1 MKTMEK
7 KSTRDISDSEVDESS
22 CHDNSTRGSSSGTHV
37 ASSNI
42 RTNGNSKDEKQ
53 LAAKET
59 AAVFRLRV
67 LVLVIMFLA
76 AVAVSLAVWFI
87 TTNSEEEDFKTHY
100 DGAST
105 KLIES
110 FEAIV
115 DQKIGALASL
125 SVTFTSFARNEN
137 ATWPFVVMNDF
148 QQRAATARSLSDSLF
163 LELLVS
169 FTVNTNSIELTSIYS
184 RESIRCF
191 QPVVTDETRQE
202 WEKFSVENKKWLDD
216 GRAYQTRLGYDKLW
230 NVAREGDGRRATEE
244 DSDNSY
250 LGENVIQFVT
260 GDGQG
265 DSYIANQI
273 WRFDANFQPVGDL
286 GSGPYYP
293 IWQSSPILASP
304 RDLVNWNILDYPGYA
319 PYTVLCAETGNVAIG
334 GIDVSVPGDIT
345 SDVLATSFFAFILSY
360 AEGRNVDYQG
370 DPFSS
375 VYIPVYDSYDQGKK
389 TVGVILGVMRWATF
403 FEGVLS
409 SNSEAVTVVLESSLE
424 GAFTYRVTPS
434 LAEYVG
440 QGDLHDN
447 KYDHLVRTA
456 NFEVHNIERSG
467 ALEFSLDESLNK
479 FKIRVYPTQEFEN
492 AFRSKIPLVT
502 TLAVGMVFVFTAIMF
517 LGE

>member
-1 MKTMEK
+1 MDK
-7 KSTRDISDSEVDESS
+7 KSTREMSDSEVDESS
-22 CHDNSTRGSSSGTHV
+22 YHDNSAWDSSGGTHA
-37 ASSNI
+37 ASSKI
-42 RTNGNSKDEKQ
+42 SDKDEKQ

-67 LVLVIMFLA
+67 LVLAIIFLA

-87 TTNSEEEDFKTHY
+87 TTNSEEEDFVTNY

-105 KLIES
+105 KLVES
-110 FEAIV
+110 FEEIV

-137 ATWPFVVMNDF
+137 ATWPFVDMNDF

-163 LELLVS
+163 LELLPII
-169 FTVNTNSIELTSIYS
+169 TE
-184 RESIRCF
+184 
-191 QPVVTDETRQE
+191 ETRGE
-202 WEKFSVENKKWLDD
+202 WEQFSVENKKWLDD
-216 GRAYQTRLGYDKLW
+216 GRAYQKRLGYDKLW
-230 NVAREGDGRRATEE
+230 EVVAGGNGRRAAE
-244 DSDNSY
+244 DYSGNSF
-250 LGENVIQFVT
+250 LGENVIEFVA

-273 WRFDANFQPVGDL
+273 WRFDANFQPTRDL
-286 GSGPYYP
+286 GPGPYYP

-304 RDLVNWNILDYPGYA
+304 RDLVNWNILDYPAYA

-360 AEGRNVDYQG
+360 AEGRYVDYKG

-389 TVGVILGVMRWATF
+389 TVGVLLGVMRWATF

-409 SNSEAVTVVLESSLE
+409 SSSEDVTVVLESSLE
-424 GAFTYRVTPS
+424 GAFTYRVTND
-434 LAEYVG
+434 LVEYVG
-440 QGDLHDN
+440 PGDLHDT
-447 KYDHLVRTA
+447 KYDHFERIA
-456 NFEVHNIERSG
+456 NFEEHNIESSG

-479 FKIRVYPTQEFEN
+479 FKIRVYPTKKFED
-492 AFRSKIPLVT
+492 AFRSQLPLVT

-517 LGE
+517 LGEYRSECHGLLLAL